1 MCACMYVYACVYVCA
16 NAGMCVLVCMHVCV
30 YTCVCDYFMDVYTP
44 HLDNSLCQSRDGA
57 YFFHRLLG
65 ETPVEVP
72 SRGLPPHAP
81 FIR

>member
-72 SRGLPPHAP
+72 SRGLPLHAP